1 MKTFEAITR
10 GSRNNT
16 RRDLIIQFTDDWL
29 FHGSARVKRLSILDP
44 CQGMFNRGV
53 EDRVISSLILATTLS
68 VKDGPVL
75 YDTAR
80 LSSFHTDSHPSR
92 EKTNIPLVAT
102 STARSVFK
110 MQRRSSLLRNFFK
123 LKS

>member
-1 MKTFEAITR
+1 MRIDPWNEVKTFEAITR

-53 EDRVISSLILATTLS
+53 GDRVISSLILATTLS
-68 VKDGPVL
+68 VKGG
-75 YDTAR
+75 YDVVVR
-80 LSSFHTDSHPSR
+80 YREIIGFSHRFSSFPDEYPFCCDEFRKVS
-92 EKTNIPLVAT
+92 
-102 STARSVFK
+102 F
-110 MQRRSSLLRNFFK
+110 
-123 LKS
+123 

>member
-80 LSSFHTDSHPSR
+80 LSSFHTILILP
-92 EKTNIPLVAT
+92 EKKPISL
-102 STARSVFK
+102 SL
-110 MQRRSSLLRNFFK
+110 RRVQQDQFLKCSGVCHHLRTF
-123 LKS
+123 LS